1 MERSDTYG
9 EGRIMLGR
17 IVLIL
22 IQFGVSWR
30 LAPEISRLLPDFGDM
45 NIFAMAVIFGLMVW
59 LIGVLGHLV
68 LKDVAQPTPSTLA
81 FSVLVAVIFAGATLI
96 PDVTQAISRIVAV
109 PIVLYPL
116 IGAVL
121 GYAVKR

>member
-1 MERSDTYG
+1 
-9 EGRIMLGR
+9 MLGR

-22 IQFGVSWR
+22 IQFGISWR
-30 LAPEISRLLPDFGDM
+30 IAPEIKRLLPPLGDLE
-45 NIFAMAVIFGLMVW
+45 IFAFAVIFALLVW

-81 FSVLVAVIFAGATLI
+81 FALLIALIFAGGTLI
-96 PDVTQAISRIVAV
+96 PDVTQAIGRIVAIQ
-109 PIVLYPL
+109 PILYPL

>member
-1 MERSDTYG
+1 
-9 EGRIMLGR
+9 MLGR